1 MAAGPGWPAPARLRP
16 PDSGPLLPR
25 RGASSLAS
33 RVTCRGARTCR
44 GDERLS
50 RGCPRPASGAGR
62 PPSAAARHRAAPLLA
77 RHVRDADGGRARLL
91 GRNCQEPDRT
101 RSRHLARTTRRCSP
115 RDQGVVMTDL
125 KAQLAR
131 LLDNEPEPP
140 YDVDRAVRSGRGALR
155 RRNAAVA
162 TAGALGAAGVAT
174 AVVVPA
180 LIAGHSGTPVSLGV
194 QPSPSPTPSKP
205 HCYLIA
211 VPAKAE
217 KLTIARLLRSR
228 PLNGQPSVRFVE
240 KKARGT
246 KRVLE
251 VCSGG
256 TAPVAAPNSPAAS
269 PASPTS
275 PAYAYTEKPSAIAAR
290 LGTHLRERVT
300 GFDLSIT
307 YTRPFSQESSTL
319 EGGRPSYF
327 GGNVDVHE
335 AKGYADIGVQVTH
348 ATTGL
353 VPFDGPCAEAE
364 HCTETRLPD
373 GSVLRTGQ
381 VEAGPGDVVVT
392 AEVHRPDGVVVMAQE
407 SNYPFGPDAG
417 SQAHGEQPLALDALV
432 GLAEDKDFT
441 F

>member
-1 MAAGPGWPAPARLRP
+1 
-16 PDSGPLLPR
+16 
-25 RGASSLAS
+25 
-33 RVTCRGARTCR
+33 
-44 GDERLS
+44 
-50 RGCPRPASGAGR
+50 
-62 PPSAAARHRAAPLLA
+62 
-77 RHVRDADGGRARLL
+77 
-91 GRNCQEPDRT
+91 
-101 RSRHLARTTRRCSP
+101 
-115 RDQGVVMTDL
+115 MTDL

-131 LLDNEPEPP
+131 LLDDEPAPP
-140 YDVDRAVRSGRGALR
+140 YDVDRVVRSGRGALR
-155 RRNAAVA
+155 RRNAAVV

-174 AVVVPA
+174 AVVVPM
-180 LIAGHSGTPVSLGV
+180 LVAGHSGKPVSLGV
-194 QPSPSPTPSKP
+194 QASPSPTPSKQQ
-205 HCYLIA
+205 CYLVA
-211 VPAKAE
+211 VPSKAE
-217 KLTIARLLRSR
+217 KLTIDRLFRTGKLTGKST
-228 PLNGQPSVRFVE
+228 VRFVE
-240 KKARGT
+240 NKAHGT

-256 TAPVAAPNSPAAS
+256 TAPVAAPTKPAAS
-269 PASPTS
+269 PAAPTA

-290 LGTHLRERVT
+290 LGSHLRERVT

-319 EGGRPSYF
+319 ESGRPSYF

-353 VPFDGPCAEAE
+353 VPFTDPCTEAQ
-364 HCTETRLPD
+364 HCTETTLPD

-417 SQAHGEQPLALDALV
+417 SQAHGEQPLTLSALV
-432 GLAEDKDFT
+432 SLAKDEAFT

>member
-1 MAAGPGWPAPARLRP
+1 MAAGPGWRAAARLRP
-16 PDSGPLLPR
+16 SDPGPLFPR
-25 RGASSLAS
+25 RGPASLAP
-33 RVTCRGARTCR
+33 RVTCRGARTCG
-44 GDERLS
+44 GDERRS
-50 RGCPRPASGAGR
+50 RGRPRSASGPGR
-62 PPSAAARHRAAPLLA
+62 PPSAAASHCAAPLLA

-91 GRNCQEPDRT
+91 GRNRQEPDRS
-101 RSRHLARTTRRCSP
+101 RSRRLARTTWRCRP

-131 LLDNEPEPP
+131 LLDNEPEAP
-140 YDVDRAVRSGRGALR
+140 YDVDRVVRSGRGALR
-155 RRNAAVA
+155 RRNAAVV

-174 AVVVPA
+174 AVVVPM
-180 LIAGHSGTPVSLGV
+180 LVAGHSGTPVSLGV
-194 QPSPSPTPSKP
+194 QPSAAPAPSKP

-211 VPAKAE
+211 VPAKSE
-217 KLTIARLLRSR
+217 KLTIARLLRSGR
-228 PLNGQPSVRFVE
+228 LTGQPSVRLVE
-240 KKARGT
+240 KKAHGT

-256 TAPVAAPNSPAAS
+256 SAPLAAPSAPAAS

-307 YTRPFSQESSTL
+307 YPRPFSQESSTL
-319 EGGRPSYF
+319 EAGRPSYF

-353 VPFDGPCAEAE
+353 VPFTDPCTEAQ
-364 HCTETRLPD
+364 HCTETTLPD
-373 GSVLRTGQ
+373 GRVLRTGQ
-381 VEAGPGDVVVT
+381 VDAGPGDVVLT
-392 AEVHRPDGVVVMAQE
+392 AEVPRPDGVVVMAQE

-417 SQAHGEQPLALDALV
+417 SQAHGDQPLALDALV

>member
-1 MAAGPGWPAPARLRP
+1 MR
-16 PDSGPLLPR
+16 
-25 RGASSLAS
+25 
-33 RVTCRGARTCR
+33 
-44 GDERLS
+44 
-50 RGCPRPASGAGR
+50 
-62 PPSAAARHRAAPLLA
+62 
-77 RHVRDADGGRARLL
+77 
-91 GRNCQEPDRT
+91 
-101 RSRHLARTTRRCSP
+101 
-115 RDQGVVMTDL
+115 
-125 KAQLAR
+125 
-131 LLDNEPEPP
+131 
-140 YDVDRAVRSGRGALR
+140 
-155 RRNAAVA
+155 
-162 TAGALGAAGVAT
+162 
-174 AVVVPA
+174 
-180 LIAGHSGTPVSLGV
+180 I
-194 QPSPSPTPSKP
+194 
-205 HCYLIA
+205 
-211 VPAKAE
+211 
-217 KLTIARLLRSR
+217 
-228 PLNGQPSVRFVE
+228 VE
-240 KKARGT
+240 KKAHGT

-256 TAPVAAPNSPAAS
+256 SAAAAVVPTKPAAAS
-269 PASPTS
+269 PAL

-335 AKGYADIGVQVTH
+335 TTGYADIGVQVTH

-353 VPFDGPCAEAE
+353 VPFTDPCTEAQ
-364 HCTETRLPD
+364 HCTETTLPD

-381 VEAGPGDVVVT
+381 VDAGPGDVVVT

-432 GLAEDKDFT
+432 ALAEDEAFT